1 MNKQNTSNF
10 SRSWK
15 ASKNPGKQRKYRTN
29 SPLHLKQ
36 KLLNAHISKDLR
48 KKYSKRS
55 IRIRKGDKVK
65 IMAGRFSR
73 HEGKVER
80 IDLKKTRVYISGVET
95 TKKDGTKKMLPVHPS
110 NVMIMELSLDDKLRQ
125 KILER
130 K

>member
-1 MNKQNTSNF
+1 MNS
-10 SRSWK
+10 
-15 ASKNPGKQRKYRTN
+15 
-29 SPLHLKQ
+29 
-36 KLLNAHISKDLR
+36 HISKYLI

>member
-1 MNKQNTSNF
+1 MNKKNTSNF
-10 SRSWK
+10 SSSWK
-15 ASKNPGKQRKYRTN
+15 GSKNPGKQRKYRAN

-36 KLLNAHISKDLR
+36 KLVNAHMSKDLR

-65 IMAGRFSR
+65 VMAGRFSG
-73 HEGKVER
+73 HEGKVESVE
-80 IDLKKTRVYISGVET
+80 LKKTRVYVSGVEI
-95 TKKDGTKKMLPVHPS
+95 TKKDGTKRPLSIHPS
-110 NVMIMELSLDDKLRQ
+110 NLMITDLSLEDKLRQ